1 MGALTQAWL
10 QTSWATRRAARRFT
24 WRFGPLGWIALA
36 CSVLALPSGLY
47 AYLSTAE
54 LARLRQESSMPRPA
68 VVRPAAAEDGA
79 TKSDLRAF
87 ENILLDHDDIPSVV
101 GRLLELA
108 DEQHLLIASGE
119 YKPQPDLQGRF
130 VRYRIVFPVKGNP
143 ESIHRFLQAALHDHR
158 MLALEAVQF
167 KREHIHSTEIEARI
181 QWTLL
186 SRPPAQEA
194 TEVAGNL
201 GKAAQ

>member
-10 QTSWATRRAARRFT
+10 QASWATRRAARRFT
-24 WRFGPLGWIALA
+24 WRFGPWGWIALA
-36 CSVLALPSGLY
+36 CSLLGLPGGLY
-47 AYLSTAE
+47 TWVSTAE
-54 LARLRQESSMPRPA
+54 LARLQQQASMPRPA
-68 VVRPAAAEDGA
+68 VVRPAAEENGA
-79 TKSDLRAF
+79 TKSGLRAF
-87 ENILLDHDDIPSVV
+87 ENILLHHDDIPSVV

-108 DEQHLLIASGE
+108 DQQNLLIASGE
-119 YKPQPDLQGRF
+119 YKPQADLQGRF
-130 VRYRIVFPVKGNP
+130 MRYRIVFPVNGDP
-143 ESIHRFLQAALHDHR
+143 ESIHRFLQAALHEHR

-167 KREHIHSTEIEARI
+167 KREHIRSTEIEARI

-194 TEVAGNL
+194 TEVAGSP